1 MEGEQTKG
9 GPRKP
14 RSATLSYRNIDEFLL
29 DPTINVHDGGNSVC
43 IQGWR
48 RFELSTRPTFGKPFV
63 YALKLRRGRKTLF
76 SGTGVGIG
84 IWNLGFERR
93 RLSATT
99 DPVCNIL
106 V

>member
-1 MEGEQTKG
+1 M
-9 GPRKP
+9 
-14 RSATLSYRNIDEFLL
+14 
-29 DPTINVHDGGNSVC
+29 NSSWTQQSMYTTVE
-43 IQGWR
+43 IVYVFKASVDSSSQPGH
-48 RFELSTRPTFGKPFV
+48 GKPFV
-63 YALKLRRGRKTLF
+63 YGLKLRRGRKTLF